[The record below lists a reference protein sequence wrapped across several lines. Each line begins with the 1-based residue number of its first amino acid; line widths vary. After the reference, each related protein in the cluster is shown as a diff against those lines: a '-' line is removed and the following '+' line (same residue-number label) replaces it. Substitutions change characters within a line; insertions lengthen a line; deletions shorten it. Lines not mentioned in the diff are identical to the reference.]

1 MTAAEKARE
10 IVRKSFGEDYSHH
23 RPTCTLVPPLRD
35 AIETALLDAKREAFE
50 DAAKVIT
57 QNYGDYVWVENAA
70 RLIRAKKGE
79 LK

>member
-10 IVRKSFGEDYSHH
+10 IMYKNWAVESSPLFVRCLAD
-23 RPTCTLVPPLRD
+23 
-35 AIETALLDAKREAFE
+35 IETALLEAKREAFE

-57 QNYGDYVWVENAA
+57 QNYGDYVWVENAS